1 MEVTAMLQRHL
12 LAKIWIVVLCLVWGG
27 GAYAEPPPVVAE
39 LVANAKTAV
48 KTIDMKAFRALLD
61 QPDHGFI
68 IDVREPDEYVTGH
81 VPGAVNIPRGVIE
94 FRIWALIDYPKNAPA
109 DVKLTLYC
117 KSGGRCALAAKS
129 LKELG
134 FVQATAVDMKL
145 KDWVDAGYP
154 MTEPELQF

>member
-1 MEVTAMLQRHL
+1 MFKRHL
-12 LAKIWIVVLCLVWGG
+12 VAKIWAIVLCLTWGG
-27 GAYAEPPPVVAE
+27 GALAKPPPVVAE
-39 LVANAKTAV
+39 LVANAKAAV
-48 KTIDMKAFRALLD
+48 NTIDMKAFRALLD

-68 IDVREPDEYVTGH
+68 IDVREPDEFTTGH

-94 FRIWALIDYPKNAPA
+94 FRIWGLIDYPKNAPA

-154 MTEPELQF
+154 MTESELKF

>member
-1 MEVTAMLQRHL
+1 MEVTTMFQRHL
-12 LAKIWIVVLCLVWGG
+12 VVKIWVVVLCLVWGG
-27 GAYAEPPPVVAE
+27 VALAEPPPAVAE
-39 LVANAKTAV
+39 LVAKAKTAV
-48 KTIDMKAFRALLD
+48 NTIDMQAFRALLE

-68 IDVREPDEYVTGH
+68 IDVREPDEFATGH

-94 FRIWALIDYPKNAPA
+94 FRIWALIDYPKNVPA

-134 FVQATAVDMKL
+134 FVKATAVDMKL

-154 MTEPELQF
+154 MTEPEPQF

>member
-1 MEVTAMLQRHL
+1 MFQRHL
-12 LAKIWIVVLCLVWGG
+12 LTKLLIFVLCLVWGG
-27 GAYAEPPPVVAE
+27 VSYAKPPPVVAE
-39 LVANAKTAV
+39 LVANAKAAV
-48 KTIDMKAFRALLD
+48 NTIDMQAFRALLD

-68 IDVREPDEYVTGH
+68 IDVREPDAFATGH
-81 VPGAVNIPRGVIE
+81 VPGAINIPRGVIE
-94 FRIWALIDYPKNAPA
+94 FRIWALIDYPQNAPA

-154 MTEPELQF
+154 MTEPEPQF

>member
-1 MEVTAMLQRHL
+1 MFHRHL
-12 LAKIWIVVLCLVWGG
+12 VSKLWVVVLCLIWGG
-27 GAYAEPPPVVAE
+27 VALAKPPPVVAE
-39 LVANAKTAV
+39 LVANAKAAV
-48 KTIDMKAFRALLD
+48 NTIDIQAFRTLLD
-61 QPDHGFI
+61 QPEHGFI
-68 IDVREPDEYVTGH
+68 IDVREPDEFVTGH
-81 VPGAVNIPRGVIE
+81 VPGAINIPRGVIE
-94 FRIWALIDYPKNAPA
+94 FRIWALIDYPNNAPA

-134 FVQATAVDMKL
+134 FVKATAVDMKL

>member
-1 MEVTAMLQRHL
+1 MFQRHL
-12 LAKIWIVVLCLVWGG
+12 VAKIWVVVLCLTWGAV
-27 GAYAEPPPVVAE
+27 AYAKPPPVVAE
-39 LVANAKTAV
+39 LVTNAKAAV
-48 KTIDMKAFRALLD
+48 TTIDMKAFRALLN

-68 IDVREPDEYVTGH
+68 IDVREPDEFVTGH

-94 FRIWALIDYPKNAPA
+94 FRIWALIDYPKTAPA

-117 KSGGRCALAAKS
+117 KSGSRCALAAKS

-134 FVQATAVDMKL
+134 FVHATAVDMKL

>member
-1 MEVTAMLQRHL
+1 MFQRHL
-12 LAKIWIVVLCLVWGG
+12 LTKLLIFVLCLVWGG
-27 GAYAEPPPVVAE
+27 VSYANPPPVVAE
-39 LVANAKTAV
+39 LVANAKAAV
-48 KTIDMKAFRALLD
+48 NTIDMQAFRALLD

-68 IDVREPDEYVTGH
+68 IDVREPDAFATGH
-81 VPGAVNIPRGVIE
+81 VPGAINIPRGVIE
-94 FRIWALIDYPKNAPA
+94 FRIWALIDYPQNAPA

-154 MTEPELQF
+154 MTEPEPQF

>member
-1 MEVTAMLQRHL
+1 MFQRHL
-12 LAKIWIVVLCLVWGG
+12 VAKIWIVVLCLLWGG
-27 GAYAEPPPVVAE
+27 VALAKPPPVVAE
-39 LVANAKTAV
+39 LIANAKAAV
-48 KTIDMKAFRALLD
+48 NTIDMQAFRALLD

-68 IDVREPDEYVTGH
+68 IDVREPDEFVTGY
-81 VPGAVNIPRGVIE
+81 VPGAINIPRGVIE

-145 KDWVDAGYP
+145 QDWVDAGYP
-154 MTEPELQF
+154 MTEPEPQF